1 MGCLILKGCIQV
13 VLYRAGKARMFA
25 SLPRGTSS
33 SSRRAL
39 IRLAGAAMEVSRASH
54 VVLVKT
60 MMVVILNREEGLVI
74 CALLLRV
81 HRGLLL
87 IMVVMALY
95 ATV

>member
-1 MGCLILKGCIQV
+1 MLKGCIQV
-13 VLYRAGKARMFA
+13 VLYRAGKARISV

-39 IRLAGAAMEVSRASH
+39 IRLAGAEIELSRAGH

-60 MMVVILNREEGLVI
+60 MLVVILNCEEGLVI
-74 CALLLRV
+74 CAFLLRV
-81 HRGLLL
+81 HRGLVL

>member
-1 MGCLILKGCIQV
+1 
-13 VLYRAGKARMFA
+13 
-25 SLPRGTSS
+25 
-33 SSRRAL
+33 
-39 IRLAGAAMEVSRASH
+39 MEVSRASH